1 MPFSQFV
8 SDQYT
13 KLPIAPTEATC
24 ANKTFIVTGS
34 NTGLGFEAA
43 KHLVSFSPSRVI
55 LAVRTIK
62 NGEAAR
68 SKIEAETGKKGIAE
82 VWQLD
87 LSSYDS
93 VKAFGKKVQE
103 LDRLDA
109 IIENAS
115 VALPAWSPA
124 EGLETT
130 LTVNVT
136 STFLLAAMVLPK
148 LKETAKKTREKTHLT
163 VIGSGVAFMVPGR
176 LEKVEGD
183 ILDSMGTK
191 ENSVMPDRY
200 QESKLLQLY
209 AVRQLASL
217 NPVSKTG
224 VIINYI
230 NPGLC
235 YSELNRNA
243 PFILKTQIN
252 ILRFFFARSTEVGSR
267 TLLAGAFAGEE
278 SHGKYSSECVVK
290 DHYVPGWMTNESGR
304 RIQQRVWDSLTKKLN
319 ATQPGCI

>member
-1 MPFSQFV
+1 MPFTQFV

-13 KLPIAPTEATC
+13 KLPIIPTTATC
-24 ANKTFIVTGS
+24 AGKTFIVTGA

-43 KHLVSFSPSRVI
+43 KRLVSFSPARVI

-62 NGEAAR
+62 NGDAAKA
-68 SKIEAETGKKGIAE
+68 KIEAETGKKGIAE

-93 VKAFGKKVQE
+93 VIAFGKKVQAM
-103 LDRLDA
+103 DRLDA

-115 VALPAWSPA
+115 VALAVWNPT

-136 STFLLAAMVLPK
+136 STFLLAAMALPK
-148 LKETAKKTREKTHLT
+148 LKETARRTGERTHLT

-176 LEKVEGD
+176 LEKIKGD
-183 ILDSMGTK
+183 ILDSM
-191 ENSVMPDRY
+191 SVEANAVMADRY

-209 AVRQLASL
+209 AIRQLASL

-224 VIINYI
+224 VIINYV

-252 ILRFFFARSTEVGSR
+252 LLRLFFARSTEVGSR
-267 TLLAGAFAGEE
+267 TLLAGAFADED
-278 SHGKYSSECVVK
+278 SHGAYSSECVVK
-290 DHYVPGWMTNESGR
+290 DHYVPDWMTNESGR
-304 RIQQRVWDSLTKKLN
+304 LIQQRVWDSLTKKLN
-319 ATQPGCI
+319 AVQPGCI

>member
-1 MPFSQFV
+1 MSLSQFV

-13 KLPIAPTEATC
+13 KLPIIPTPALC

-55 LAVRTIK
+55 LAVRTLK
-62 NGEAAR
+62 NGEAAK

-93 VKAFGKKVQE
+93 VKAFAKKVQG

-115 VALPAWSPA
+115 VALAVWEPA

-148 LKETAKKTREKTHLT
+148 LKDTARKTGEKTHLT

-183 ILDSMGTK
+183 ILDSMGK
-191 ENSVMPDRY
+191 KNNSVMPDRY

-235 YSELNRNA
+235 YSELTRNA
-243 PFILKTQIN
+243 PFILRTQIN
-252 ILRFFFARSTEVGSR
+252 LMRLFFARSTEVGSR

-290 DHYVPGWMTNESGR
+290 DHYVPEWMTNESGR
-304 RIQQRVWDSLTKKLN
+304 RIQQRVWDSLTNKLN
-319 ATQPGCI
+319 TIQPGCV

>member
-8 SDQYT
+8 SDQYA
-13 KLPIAPTEATC
+13 KLPIVPTEALC
-24 ANKTFIVTGS
+24 ANKTFIVTGA

-43 KHLVSFSPSRVI
+43 KRLVSFSPARVI

-62 NGEAAR
+62 NGETAK

-87 LSSYDS
+87 LSSYES
-93 VKAFGKKVQE
+93 VKAFGKKVQG

-109 IIENAS
+109 IVENAS
-115 VALPAWSPA
+115 VALAVWSPA

-148 LKETAKKTREKTHLT
+148 LEDTARKTGEKTHLT
-163 VIGSGVAFMVPGR
+163 VIGSGVAFTVPGR

-191 ENSVMPDRY
+191 EGSVMEDRY

-217 NPVSKTG
+217 NPVSRTG
-224 VIINYI
+224 VIINYV

-243 PFILKTQIN
+243 PFVLRTQIN
-252 ILRFFFARSTEVGSR
+252 LLRFFFARSTEVGSR
-267 TLLAGAFAGEE
+267 TLLAAAFADEE

-290 DHYVPGWMTNESGR
+290 ENYVPDWMTNESGR
-304 RIQQRVWDSLTKKLN
+304 LIQQRVWDSLTRKLN
-319 ATQPGCI
+319 TVHPGCI

>member
-1 MPFSQFV
+1 MSFSRFV

-13 KLPIAPTEATC
+13 KLPIISTPTLG

-43 KHLVSFSPSRVI
+43 KHLVSLSPSRVI
-55 LAVRTIK
+55 LAVRTLK
-62 NGEAAR
+62 SGEAAK

-87 LSSYDS
+87 LSSYNS
-93 VKAFGKKVQE
+93 VKAFAKKVQQ

-109 IIENAS
+109 IIENAG
-115 VALPAWSPA
+115 VALAVWSLT
-124 EGLETT
+124 EGLEAT

-148 LKETAKKTREKTHLT
+148 LKETARKTGEKTHLT
-163 VIGSGVAFMVPGR
+163 IIGSSVAFLVPGR

-183 ILDSMGTK
+183 ILDSMSVK
-191 ENSVMPDRY
+191 ENAVMGDRY

-209 AVRQLASL
+209 AVRKLASL

-224 VIINYI
+224 VIINYV

-235 YSELNRNA
+235 YSELGRNGT
-243 PFILKTQIN
+243 FIQRAQLN
-252 ILRFFFARSTEVGSR
+252 LLRLLLARSTEAGSR

-278 SHGKYSSECVVK
+278 SHGTFSSECVVK
-290 DHYVPGWMTNESGR
+290 DHYVPDWMTNESGR

-319 ATQPGCI
+319 AIQPGCI

>member
-1 MPFSQFV
+1 MSFSQFV

-13 KLPIAPTEATC
+13 KLPIIPTPTLC

-43 KHLVSFSPSRVI
+43 KHLVSLSPSRVI
-55 LAVRTIK
+55 LAVRTLK
-62 NGEAAR
+62 NGEAAK

-93 VKAFGKKVQE
+93 VKAFAKRVQG

-115 VALPAWSPA
+115 VALAVWDPA
-124 EGLETT
+124 EGLETS

-136 STFLLAAMVLPK
+136 STFLLAALVLPK
-148 LKETAKKTREKTHLT
+148 LKETARKTGEKTNLT
-163 VIGSGVAFMVPGR
+163 VIGSGMAFMVPGR

-183 ILDSMGTK
+183 ILESIGTK
-191 ENSVMPDRY
+191 KNSVMSDRY

-243 PFILKTQIN
+243 PFIRRTLIN
-252 ILRFFFARSTEVGSR
+252 LLRLFFARSTEIGSR

-290 DHYVPGWMTNESGR
+290 DHYVPEWMTNESGR

-319 ATQPGCI
+319 AIQPGCI